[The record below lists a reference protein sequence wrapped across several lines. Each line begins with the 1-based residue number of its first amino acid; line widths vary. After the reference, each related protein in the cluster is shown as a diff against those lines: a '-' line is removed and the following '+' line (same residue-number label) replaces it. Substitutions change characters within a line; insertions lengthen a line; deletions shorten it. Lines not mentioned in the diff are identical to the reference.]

1 LTSKAIMKID
11 LNRIP
16 PEGLAAEEE
25 ISAKALDVEHEFIK
39 VSGPIKVRAQVQK
52 IGFDVTVALEMS
64 AALKMNCGR
73 CLEDFEGSLKKEV
86 FLDYSVDSSQRAID
100 LTPDIRE
107 EFILA
112 YPMNPLCSPG
122 CKGLCHKCGQN
133 LNKQKCKCK

>member
-1 LTSKAIMKID
+1 MKID
-11 LNRIP
+11 LNRISP
-16 PEGLAAEEE
+16 DGTVLEEE
-25 ISAKALDVEHEFIK
+25 ISAKELDVDLEFIK
-39 VSGPIKVRAQVQK
+39 VSGPIKVKALVHK
-52 IGFDVTVALEMS
+52 ISFDVTVALEMS

-86 FLDYSVDSSQRAID
+86 FLAYSVDSSQRDID

-122 CKGLCHKCGQN
+122 CKGLCPKCGQN
-133 LNKQKCKCK
+133 LNQQKCKCK